1 MTMDKKGRAIIISGP
16 SGSGKGTTVKAL
28 LEARENLR
36 LSISATT
43 RLPRP
48 GEEDGVNYFYITRE
62 EFNNKIENGD
72 MLEYAA
78 YCDNLYGTPREYIE
92 HCINNGEDIILEIE
106 VQGGSQVKAKM
117 PDAISIFL
125 IPPDRKSLEKRLRG
139 RGTEPEEVI
148 LDRLARSYEELEYAD
163 KYDYVVICGEMG
175 KCVSDILNIID
186 SEKLKSEYMQD
197 YIKENF

>member
-1 MTMDKKGRAIIISGP
+1 MNSKGRAVIISGP

-28 LEARENLR
+28 LEERPELK

-48 GEEDGVNYFYITRE
+48 GEENGVNYFFVTRE
-62 EFNNKIENGD
+62 EFQKKIENGD
-72 MLEYAA
+72 MLEYAEF
-78 YCDNLYGTPREYIE
+78 CENVYGTPREYIE
-92 HCINNGEDIILEIE
+92 QCVSNGEDVILEIE
-106 VQGGSQVKAKM
+106 VQGGMQVMAKM

-125 IPPDRKSLEKRLRG
+125 IPPNRQSLEKRLRG
-139 RGTEPEEVI
+139 RGTETEEVI
-148 LDRLARSYEELEYAD
+148 RERLAQSYEELKYSE
-163 KYDYVVICGEMG
+163 KYDYVVVCGEMS

-186 SEKLKSEYMQD
+186 SEKLKSELMQD

>member
-1 MTMDKKGRAIIISGP
+1 MKMNSKGRAVIISGP

-28 LEARENLR
+28 LEERPELK

-48 GEEDGVNYFYITRE
+48 GEENGVNYFFVTRE
-62 EFNNKIENGD
+62 EFQKKIENGD
-72 MLEYAA
+72 MLEYAEF
-78 YCDNLYGTPREYIE
+78 CENVYGTPREYIE
-92 HCINNGEDIILEIE
+92 QCVSNGEDVILEIE
-106 VQGGSQVKAKM
+106 VQGGMQVMAKM

-125 IPPDRKSLEKRLRG
+125 IPPNRQSLEKRLRG
-139 RGTEPEEVI
+139 RGTETEEVI
-148 LDRLARSYEELEYAD
+148 RERLAQSYEELKYSE
-163 KYDYVVICGEMG
+163 KYDYVVVCGEMS

-186 SEKLKSEYMQD
+186 SEKLKSELMQD

>member
-1 MTMDKKGRAIIISGP
+1 MNSKGRAVIISGP

-28 LEARENLR
+28 LEERPDLK

-48 GEEDGVNYFYITRE
+48 GEENGVNYFFVTRE
-62 EFNNKIENGD
+62 EFQKKIENGD
-72 MLEYAA
+72 MLEYAEF
-78 YCDNLYGTPREYIE
+78 CENVYGTPREYIE
-92 HCINNGEDIILEIE
+92 QCVSNGEDVILEIE
-106 VQGGSQVKAKM
+106 VQGGMQVMAKM

-125 IPPDRKSLEKRLRG
+125 IPPNRQSLEKRLRG
-139 RGTEPEEVI
+139 RGTETEEVI
-148 LDRLARSYEELEYAD
+148 RERLAQSYEELKYSE
-163 KYDYVVICGEMG
+163 KYDYVVVCGEMS

-186 SEKLKSEYMQD
+186 SEKLKSELMQD